1 MRISISWLG
10 RFKVIRLM
18 PAWIAPLLLACATA
32 SAEPLRIAGNF
43 PANHSSSLAMAQFKL
58 DVEKA
63 SSGELQVEVFP
74 AMQLGSAQDN
84 VDQVRNGKLFMTWIS
99 TAYLS
104 RTVPELSV
112 LSIPFLFSDRQTAF
126 KVVDGK
132 VGAMLK
138 DKFAANGFLPLG
150 FMELGPRQLTNN
162 QRPIRSIT
170 DLKGLKVRLQPDEI
184 HIATFQALGANPVKM
199 DIKEVYGALQA
210 GELDAQENPFAVIRD
225 RNFHQVQ
232 KYLTNTSHFFDF
244 IVLAANKQRFEA
256 LKVEHQKIIQNAI
269 LKAVFAQRTSAAA
282 EDIGAIVDL
291 ANRGMKFEP
300 VRPSFRADMRKATE
314 SIVDSVRQRAGA
326 ELVQATLD
334 AAAK

>member
-1 MRISISWLG
+1 MGFSTL
-10 RFKVIRLM
+10 RLSRYRLACM
-18 PAWIAPLLLACATA
+18 AALLLYCATA
-32 SAEPLRIAGNF
+32 SAEPLRVAGNF

-63 SSGELQVEVFP
+63 SFAELQVEVFP

-84 VDQVRNGKLFMTWIS
+84 VDQVRSGKLFMTWIS

-104 RTVPELSV
+104 RTIPELSV
-112 LSIPFLFSDRQTAF
+112 LSIPFLLTDRQHAF

-132 VGAMLK
+132 VGDMLGG
-138 DKFAANGFLPLG
+138 KFAAKGILPLG
-150 FMELGPRQLTNN
+150 YMELGPRQLTNS
-162 QRPIRSIT
+162 QRPIRTIA

-184 HIATFQALGANPVKM
+184 HIATFQALGADPVKM
-199 DIKEVYGALQA
+199 DIKEVYGALQSGA
-210 GELDAQENPFAVIRD
+210 LDAQENPFAVIRD
-225 RNFHQVQ
+225 RNFNEVQ

-244 IVLAANKQRFEA
+244 IVLVVNKQRFEA
-256 LKVEHQKIIQNAI
+256 LKPEHQKIIRDAAT
-269 LKAVFAQRTSAAA
+269 KAVIAQRTSAAA

-291 ANRGMKFEP
+291 ANKGMKFEP

-314 SIVDSVRQRAGA
+314 SIVDSVRQKAGA

-334 AAAK
+334 AAK